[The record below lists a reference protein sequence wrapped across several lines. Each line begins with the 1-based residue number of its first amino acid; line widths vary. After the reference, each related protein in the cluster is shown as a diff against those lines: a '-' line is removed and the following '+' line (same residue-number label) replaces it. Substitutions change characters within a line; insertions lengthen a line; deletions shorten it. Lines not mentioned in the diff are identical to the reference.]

1 MVKDFN
7 SILKDKG
14 FKVTQ
19 TRLDI
24 LGIFSNDCKPIN
36 AEHIYKILKNKGV
49 NLVTIYRTLL
59 SFEKAG
65 VLKRVDL
72 HQESVYYELIGD
84 HHHHHIICLHC
95 KKVYNFD
102 GCNEDAN
109 SLISK
114 ALKQN
119 KDFDSISHHSFDL
132 FGICKKCAKNEK

>member
-1 MVKDFN
+1 MVKDFR
-7 SILKDKG
+7 SILKEKS

-65 VLKRVDL
+65 ILKRANL
-72 HQESVYYELIGD
+72 NQESVFYELVGD
-84 HHHHHIICLHC
+84 HHHHHIVCLKC
-95 KKVYNFD
+95 KKVSNFD
-102 GCNEDAN
+102 GCKED
-109 SLISK
+109 SDLLILK

-132 FGICKKCAKNEK
+132 FGICKKCSSFSK

>member
-7 SILKDKG
+7 SILKEKG

-36 AEHIYKILKNKGV
+36 AEYIYKILKNKGI

-59 SFEKAG
+59 SFEKTSI
-65 VLKRVDL
+65 LKRVDL
-72 HQESVYYELIGD
+72 HKESVYYELVGD
-84 HHHHHIICLHC
+84 HHHHHIICLQC
-95 KKVYNFD
+95 KKISNFD
-102 GCNEDAN
+102 GCNKDAN

-132 FGICKKCAKNEK
+132 FGICKKCSK

>member
-7 SILKDKG
+7 GILKGKG
-14 FKVTQ
+14 FKITQ

-36 AEHIYKILKNKGV
+36 AEYIYKILKNKGV

-59 SFEKAG
+59 SFEKSG
-65 VLKRVDL
+65 ILKRANL
-72 HQESVYYELIGD
+72 NQESVFYELVGD
-84 HHHHHIICLHC
+84 HHHHHIVCLKC

-102 GCNEDAN
+102 GCNQDAN

-132 FGICKKCAKNEK
+132 FGICKKCSKNEI

>member
-1 MVKDFN
+1 MIKDFS

-24 LGIFSNDCKPIN
+24 LGVFSNYCKPIN
-36 AEHIYKILKNKGV
+36 AEYIYKILKNKKV

-59 SFEKAG
+59 SFEKKG
-65 VLKRVDL
+65 ILKRANL
-72 HQESVYYELIGD
+72 NQESIYYELVGD
-84 HHHHHIICLHC
+84 HHHHHIVCLKC
-95 KKVYNFD
+95 KKVSNFD
-102 GCNEDAN
+102 GCKEDSD

-119 KDFDSISHHSFDL
+119 KDFNSISHHSFDL
-132 FGICKKCAKNEK
+132 FGICKKCAK